1 MMAVLITAELATLAG
16 ARGQGCW
23 SGAEAQQLHP
33 PITGQVFPAK
43 NTSLPAATHTPTPL
57 HPGKGT
63 AGLVLAYHPP
73 WWRIDIYQIYAATQ
87 AGGSE
92 TLPASCRPVLCLVA
106 QSYLT
111 LCGPM
116 DSNPPGSSAHGDS
129 PGKNTGVGCH
139 FLFQG
144 IFSTQGSNPGL
155 LYCRKILYHLSHQ
168 ESPY

>member
-1 MMAVLITAELATLAG
+1 MAPPPALSTTGPTFWCLNSSSVAMMAVLITAELATLAG

-23 SGAEAQQLHP
+23 SGAEAQQLRP

-63 AGLVLAYHPP
+63 AGLVLACHPP
-73 WWRIDIYQIYAATQ
+73 WWRIDIYQIYATTQ

-106 QSYLT
+106 QSCLT
-111 LCGPM
+111 LQP
-116 DSNPPGSSAHGDS
+116 HG
-129 PGKNTGVGCH
+129 
-139 FLFQG
+139 Q
-144 IFSTQGSNPGL
+144 
-155 LYCRKILYHLSHQ
+155 
-168 ESPY
+168 